1 MISLYLIAGIIG
13 VMLFFSVVVAPT
25 IFKALP
31 QEWAGVYVRQFFP
44 KYYFVLGFFCLIA
57 GILANSNMLKTLTL
71 ICAFL
76 FAISLWFLTPSINK
90 AKDENNIKKFNLLHS
105 SSVALNIIIL
115 GMLFYSVWDA

>member
-1 MISLYLIAGIIG
+1 
-13 VMLFFSVVVAPT
+13 
-25 IFKALP
+25 
-31 QEWAGVYVRQFFP
+31 
-44 KYYFVLGFFCLIA
+44 
-57 GILANSNMLKTLTL
+57 L